1 MIIRLD
7 AFNGLKKLIKLSLEN
22 CHLDGN
28 TLLSTDSKQLFS
40 SLTNLQILEVSNLK
54 FPINVESLEN
64 IKILIFNSVEDFDLL
79 ENLGNRFIG
88 LSLSLLVFYT
98 SNYRRIVSKN
108 MDSFLK
114 RHNFDKVTDLKLSQF
129 DKDFNPI
136 WLKSFANLKRLS
148 LSACSL
154 NETNI
159 SFLRSEICLSK
170 IKYLNLS
177 DNSISTIKN
186 GTFSKL
192 KKLNYLDISCNKI
205 TFQTESY
212 FDKTCFR
219 YIWPSSTN
227 KNVFSGLSGLKTL
240 DLSQNDV
247 KFIDP
252 EVFANTPML
261 AHLNLRRNEC
271 KLEKRTFYRLKC
283 LERIELEQCDLDK
296 IDSSILDNLR
306 RTNVEII
313 IN

>member
-1 MIIRLD
+1 MIIQLN

-28 TLLSTDSKQLFS
+28 TLLSNDSKKLFS

-64 IKILIFNSVEDFDLL
+64 LKILIFNSVEDFDLL

-114 RHNFDKVTDLKLSQF
+114 RHNFENVAHLRLSQF
-129 DKDFNPI
+129 DKDFNPR

-148 LSACSL
+148 LSACAL
-154 NETNI
+154 NETNLN
-159 SFLRSEICLSK
+159 FLRSEISLSK
-170 IKYLNLS
+170 IEYLNLR
-177 DNSISTIKN
+177 DNSISAIKN

-192 KKLNYLDISCNKI
+192 KKLKYLDISCNKI
-205 TFQTESY
+205 SFQTDSY

-219 YIWPSSTN
+219 YILPTSSN
-227 KNVFSGLSGLKTL
+227 KNVFSGLGVLKTL

-247 KFIDP
+247 KYIDP
-252 EVFANTPML
+252 EVFANTPKL

-271 KLEKRTFYRLKC
+271 KLEERTFCRLKC
-283 LERIELEQCDLDK
+283 LEKIEFEQSDLDK